1 MTYDVR
7 LLVHATTTRLRAAP
21 ACSLTAVA
29 ADCGVSRHTLLRA
42 FQRCGLASVAEVRD
56 RLMHERMNVLMTA
69 VPPKS
74 IKEISDGLGFATPQS
89 FARWVKREDGVVPR
103 ALRDALCRRIEVEA
117 SPTHGAGPP
126 PFAPHDRQP
135 GTPLAGGA
143 RRPRRAVRGRA
154 RHAVAPTK
162 VTYDLATRSG
172 RRLAWLTSRGRTCP
186 SPAAAGAC

>member
-103 ALRDALCRRIEVEA
+103 ALRDALCRRLEVEA
-117 SPTHGAGPP
+117 SPAHRAGASPL
-126 PFAPHDRQP
+126 APRERQP
-135 GTPLAGGA
+135 GTPLAGGGDIGRIRVDRRA
-143 RRPRRAVRGRA
+143 RRRA
-154 RHAVAPTK
+154 RGDV
-162 VTYDLATRSG
+162 
-172 RRLAWLTSRGRTCP
+172 
-186 SPAAAGAC
+186 